1 MTIATTK
8 IWDVKDSLKRVLDY
22 ASNPDKTEGN
32 DDGLGDVIVYTS
44 QEIKTDKQL
53 YVTGVNCSFETAL
66 DDMKITKKQWGKEDG
81 ILAFHLVQSFK
92 PGEVTHEMAHQIG
105 VELAQ
110 AIGTDRFE
118 VLVSTHL
125 DKAHIHNH
133 IVINSVSF
141 KDGYRYYDN
150 KESYR
155 KLREK
160 SDQLCRRYGLSV
172 IEESKSK
179 GKHYS

>member
-1 MTIATTK
+1 
-8 IWDVKDSLKRVLDY
+8 
-22 ASNPDKTEGN
+22 
-32 DDGLGDVIVYTS
+32 
-44 QEIKTDKQL
+44 
-53 YVTGVNCSFETAL
+53 
-66 DDMKITKKQWGKEDG
+66 
-81 ILAFHLVQSFK
+81 
-92 PGEVTHEMAHQIG
+92 MAHQIG
-105 VELAQ
+105 IELAQ
-110 AIGTDRFE
+110 AIGIDRFE

-133 IVINSVSF
+133 IIINSVSF

-172 IEESKSK
+172 IEEPKS
-179 GKHYS
+179 